1 MAIIDKKKEL
11 GEGVNA
17 THKNIYDRIS
27 RFKRE
32 LHNQPEPILWFTV
45 EEGEQ
50 GKEGLRVHYGTL
62 EEYRNLGYGNNNDP
76 DKLVFSLGTGVY
88 VTLTQNLNSESV
100 SKLER
105 AVYAHVHEEVGL

>member
-1 MAIIDKKKEL
+1 MAILDKKKEL

-45 EEGEQ
+45 GEGKQ
-50 GKEGLRVHYGTL
+50 GKEELRVHYGTL

-76 DKLVFSLGTGVY
+76 DKLVFSLGTGAY

-100 SKLER
+100 SKLGR
-105 AVYAHVHEEVGL
+105 AVYAHVHEEEGL